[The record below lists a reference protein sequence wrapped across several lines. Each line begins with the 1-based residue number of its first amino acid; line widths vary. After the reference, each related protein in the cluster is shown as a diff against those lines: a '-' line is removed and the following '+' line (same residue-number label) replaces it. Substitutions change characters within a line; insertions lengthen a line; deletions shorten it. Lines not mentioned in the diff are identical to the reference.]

1 MTSKQTHN
9 RTRED
14 APNTERPLFL
24 RIYRKGKRNNNP
36 QRERGQAED
45 KRTNKES
52 RSKEV
57 KRKANTRA
65 KGQDRGQNRG
75 QERGQKRTKEDKIE
89 ANTPQVI

>member
-1 MTSKQTHN
+1 MNPKSKRGNNNPQQDK
-9 RTRED
+9 RGRKEL
-14 APNTERPLFL
+14 RPFFL

-65 KGQDRGQNRG
+65 KGQ
-75 QERGQKRTKEDKIE
+75 ERGQKRGKRDKIE
-89 ANTPQVI
+89 AKHASSL

>member
-14 APNTERPLFL
+14 ARNNTLRPFFL
-24 RIYRKGKRNNNP
+24 RIHPQGKKKQQPTKR
-36 QRERGQAED
+36 ED
-45 KRTNKES
+45 KKTNKES

-65 KGQDRGQNRG
+65 KGQ
-75 QERGQKRTKEDKIE
+75 ERGQKRGKRDKIE
-89 ANTPQVI
+89 AKHASSL